1 MPYQRSLEIEQ
12 RLDRVLRLIRKGGY
26 STPRLAEELGVSI
39 PTISRCVTALRARGH
54 DIRAE
59 QRAKGWRYV
68 LAGKKAPAPERPPDC
83 QTASRRSAASLSSH
97 DD

>member
-39 PTISRCVTALRARGH
+39 PTISRCITALRARGH
-54 DIRAE
+54 GIRAE

-68 LAGKKAPAPERPPDC
+68 LTGTRALRDRAADGYSNDEPKTGRQPEQP
-83 QTASRRSAASLSSH
+83 
-97 DD
+97 

>member
-26 STPRLAEELGVSI
+26 STPMLAEEIGVSI
-39 PTISRCVTALRARGH
+39 PTISRCITALRVRGH

-68 LAGKKAPAPERPPDC
+68 LAGKRAA
-83 QTASRRSAASLSSH
+83 AASPPPGSQSEPAGNFQH
-97 DD
+97 EQA